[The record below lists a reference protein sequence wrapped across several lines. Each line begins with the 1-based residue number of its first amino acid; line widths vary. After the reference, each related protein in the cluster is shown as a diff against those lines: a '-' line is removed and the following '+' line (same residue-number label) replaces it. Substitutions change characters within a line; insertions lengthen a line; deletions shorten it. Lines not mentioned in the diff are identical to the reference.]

1 MYCTNGIAI
10 ARTCPVMTGSSFTH
24 KKRRM
29 TQKEPRAA
37 GPVNDEQKTKH
48 DQDKVLPG
56 IEPGLPE
63 VTEVIR
69 IWSDNRYT
77 TKPLNENFPE

>member
-1 MYCTNGIAI
+1 
-10 ARTCPVMTGSSFTH
+10 MTT
-24 KKRRM
+24 
-29 TQKEPRAA
+29 
-37 GPVNDEQKTKH
+37 QKTKH

-63 VTEVIR
+63 VTQVIR

-77 TKPLNENFPE
+77 TKPLNENFPDDKTYVLQ